1 MSNWLHT
8 EGSELIEE
16 TSGKKASQNNS
27 TSGPEAVEA
36 EENEEN
42 DRMDNQD
49 KMRKDW
55 ARDEIQTTVPAH
67 KNGGKSLVL
76 L

>member
-1 MSNWLHT
+1 
-8 EGSELIEE
+8 
-16 TSGKKASQNNS
+16 
-27 TSGPEAVEA
+27 VEA
-36 EENEEN
+36 EENGEKDGME
-42 DRMDNQD
+42 NQD
-49 KMRKDW
+49 KKRKGG

>member
-1 MSNWLHT
+1 M
-8 EGSELIEE
+8 EGSESIEE
-16 TSGKKASQNNS
+16 TPEGSGKKASKKNS

-36 EENEEN
+36 EENGEKDGME
-42 DRMDNQD
+42 NQD
-49 KMRKDW
+49 KKRKGG